1 MFENLCDFKSKVKGK
16 RINVVGLGVSNIP
29 LVKMLTSFGAYVIGR
44 DKNEN
49 INLDLPIEYKLGEN
63 YLSDLEGDYL
73 FKSPGIRPDLPEF
86 LEFIKKGGIVTSE
99 MEVFFDLCPCK
110 IIAVT
115 GSDGKTTTTTL
126 ISEMLKDKGYN
137 VYLGGNIG
145 KPLLSEVEEMKKD
158 DIAVVELSSFQL
170 MTMKKSPSIAVI
182 TNIAPNHLDVHKSFE
197 EYILAKENI
206 CKFQKTGDR
215 LIVNYDNEITNKTGQ
230 NANGEVLY
238 FSLKGEYTK
247 DAYYKDG
254 AIYLNSDKLIDIK
267 DIKIPGMHNVDNYMA
282 AYLAVKD
289 FITVDNFINVC
300 KNFGGVS
307 HRIEF
312 VKEENGVKYYN
323 DSIASSPSRTM
334 ACLNAFYSEGKKI
347 ILIAGG
353 KDKGLDYTELGM
365 EIAKKTKKVYLV
377 GDLKDPVKNTAEA
390 IKKAVLSYD
399 ENFPVEIL
407 YNLKDTVKKVKEDAK
422 AGDIVVLSPAG
433 TSFDKYKN
441 FEERGNLFK
450 ECVKNG

>member
-1 MFENLCDFKSKVKGK
+1 VFENLCDFKSKVKGK

-170 MTMKKSPSIAVI
+170 MTMKKSPSVAVI

>member
-1 MFENLCDFKSKVKGK
+1 MFINLDDFKNKVKGK
-16 RINVVGLGVSNIP
+16 KINVVGLGVSNMP
-29 LVKMLTSFGAYVIGR
+29 LVKMLIEFGAYVTGR

-49 INLDLPIEYKLGEN
+49 ISRNLPIEYKLGED
-63 YLSDLEGDYL
+63 YLLDIKGDYL

-86 LEFIKKGGIVTSE
+86 LEFSKNGGIITSE
-99 MEVFFDLCPCK
+99 MEVFFDVCPCK

-137 VYLGGNIG
+137 VHLGGNIG
-145 KPLLSEVEEMKKD
+145 KPLLSEVQSMKED

-170 MTMKKSPSIAVI
+170 MTMKKSPSVSVI
-182 TNIAPNHLDVHKSFE
+182 TNISPNHLDVHKSYD
-197 EYILAKENI
+197 EYISAKENI
-206 CKFQKTGDR
+206 CKFQKSADK
-215 LIVNYDNEITNKTGQ
+215 LIVNYDNEITREIGKR
-230 NANGEVLY
+230 AKGEVLY
-238 FSLKGEYTK
+238 FSLKGEFSEN
-247 DAYYKDG
+247 AYYKDG
-254 AIYLNSDKLIDIK
+254 AVFLNSQKLIDIK

-323 DSIASSPSRTM
+323 DSIASSPTRTM
-334 ACLNAFYSEGKKI
+334 ACLNAFYNEGKKI

-353 KDKGLDYTELGM
+353 KDKGLDYTLLGK
-365 EIAKKTKKVYLV
+365 EIAKKTKSVYLV

-399 ENFPVEIL
+399 ANFPVEIL
-407 YNLKDTVKKVKEDAK
+407 YNLSDTVKKVKQDAK
-422 AGDIVVLSPAG
+422 EGDIVVLSPAG

-441 FEERGNLFK
+441 FEERGNLYK

>member
-1 MFENLCDFKSKVKGK
+1 
-16 RINVVGLGVSNIP
+16 
-29 LVKMLTSFGAYVIGR
+29 MLTSFGAYVIGR

-73 FKSPGIRPDLPEF
+73 FKSTGIRPDLPEF

-170 MTMKKSPSIAVI
+170 MTMKKSPSVAVI

>member
-170 MTMKKSPSIAVI
+170 MTMKKSPSVAVI

>member
-1 MFENLCDFKSKVKGK
+1 
-16 RINVVGLGVSNIP
+16 
-29 LVKMLTSFGAYVIGR
+29 
-44 DKNEN
+44 
-49 INLDLPIEYKLGEN
+49 
-63 YLSDLEGDYL
+63 
-73 FKSPGIRPDLPEF
+73 

-170 MTMKKSPSIAVI
+170 MTMKKSPSVAVI

>member
-170 MTMKKSPSIAVI
+170 MTMKKSPSVAVI

-206 CKFQKTGDR
+206 CKFQKAGDR

>member
-86 LEFIKKGGIVTSE
+86 LEFSKKGGIVTSE

-170 MTMKKSPSIAVI
+170 MTMKKSPSVAVI

-206 CKFQKTGDR
+206 CKFQKTSDR

-390 IKKAVLSYD
+390 IKKAVISYD

>member
-170 MTMKKSPSIAVI
+170 MTMKKSPSVAVI

-353 KDKGLDYTELGM
+353 KDKGLDYTELGI